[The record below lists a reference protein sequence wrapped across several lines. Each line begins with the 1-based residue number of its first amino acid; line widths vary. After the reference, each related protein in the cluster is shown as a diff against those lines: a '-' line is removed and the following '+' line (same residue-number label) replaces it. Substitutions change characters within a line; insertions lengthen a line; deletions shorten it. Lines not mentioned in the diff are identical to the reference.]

1 MKLILALVVALVVV
15 FPVALAESYVKE
27 EITVLPDGKSYVE
40 GFTDLDILGDLKPI
54 NEEINGYTDELT
66 NKKGKFWFFSY
77 QSLEKADA
85 IVYLKFPKNTEINQV
100 ESPLDDSFSSENN
113 RPVLTFKG
121 DDIPLD
127 IKVKYSLKK
136 QAISF
141 NWLYFTIPFV
151 VAFVVIFFLLRKK
164 LKKKD
169 KKVKESKKSKQ
180 VIDEEKLKT
189 IKLTLNENQLKILE
203 ALINKGGEA
212 SQTQLSYLTDV
223 PKSSLS
229 RNIELMSQ
237 KSVISKFYSGTSNYI
252 KLHPSLYKE
261 QADSS

>member
-1 MKLILALVVALVVV
+1 M
-15 FPVALAESYVKE
+15 
-27 EITVLPDGKSYVE
+27 
-40 GFTDLDILGDLKPI
+40 
-54 NEEINGYTDELT
+54 
-66 NKKGKFWFFSY
+66 
-77 QSLEKADA
+77 
-85 IVYLKFPKNTEINQV
+85 
-100 ESPLDDSFSSENN
+100 
-113 RPVLTFKG
+113 
-121 DDIPLD
+121 
-127 IKVKYSLKK
+127 
-136 QAISF
+136 
-141 NWLYFTIPFV
+141 
-151 VAFVVIFFLLRKK
+151 LRKK